1 MHNQRCFMSFISD
14 VINPAVMGI
23 VEGLTEFLPVSSTG
37 HLILT
42 GNLLGMDLANE
53 RVQVFTIAVQ
63 TGAILALCV
72 YYWQKIWAIL
82 KGLPKDTSAQKFAIN
97 VAIACLPA
105 VVLGLLFNKKIKA
118 VLFNAPVVAT
128 TFIIGGFII
137 LWAERRNTQPRV
149 NSTDELTL
157 RDAFKVG
164 LVQCLSLVPGTS
176 RSGSTI
182 IGGMLLGLK
191 RQVATEFSFFMAIP
205 LLIGA
210 AGYDVYKHR
219 AVLSMADLPLF
230 GVGIV
235 ASFIT
240 ALLVI
245 RWLLRYV
252 ASHTFV
258 VFAYYRIA
266 FGMIVLLTAHFDWV
280 IWAN

>member
-1 MHNQRCFMSFISD
+1 MSELFSAI
-14 VINPAVMGI
+14 VMGV

-42 GNLLGMDLANE
+42 GHLLAMDMASD
-53 RVQVFTIAVQ
+53 RIQVFTIAVQ
-63 TGAILALCV
+63 TGAILALCL
-72 YYWQKIWAIL
+72 YYWQKIWLII
-82 KGLPKDTSAQKFAIN
+82 KGLPKEPASQRFAMN
-97 VAIACLPA
+97 VVIACIPA
-105 VVLGLLFNKKIKA
+105 IVMGLLFQKTIKT

-128 TFIIGGFII
+128 TFIVGGLII
-137 LWAERRNTQPRV
+137 LWAERRQSIDRVHNTE
-149 NSTDELTL
+149 DLTL
-157 RDAFKVG
+157 LDAVKVG
-164 LVQCLSLVPGTS
+164 FLQCLSLIPGTS

-191 RQVATEFSFFMAIP
+191 RQVATEFSFFLAIP
-205 LLIGA
+205 LLLGA
-210 AGYDVYKHR
+210 ALYDFYKHY
-219 AVLSMADLPLF
+219 AIFSVSDIPLF
-230 GVGIV
+230 LAGII

-266 FGMIVLLTAHFDWV
+266 FGLLVLITAKMNW
-280 IWAN
+280 IAWKA

>member
-1 MHNQRCFMSFISD
+1 MNLLNDI
-14 VINPAVMGI
+14 IKPATMGV

-42 GNLLGMDLANE
+42 GNLIGLDMTDE
-53 RVQVFTIAVQ
+53 RVQVFIIAVQ
-63 TGAILALCV
+63 TGAILALCL
-72 YYWQKIWAIL
+72 YYWQKIWATL
-82 KGLPKDTSAQKFAIN
+82 KGLPKQASAQRFATN
-97 VAIACLPA
+97 VIIACIPA
-105 VVLGLLFNKKIKA
+105 VVMGLLFQKKIKA

-128 TFIIGGFII
+128 TFILGGVII
-137 LWAERRNTQPRV
+137 LWAERRQNTPRV
-149 NSTDELTL
+149 NEVDALTPL
-157 RDAFKVG
+157 DSIKVG
-164 LVQCLSLVPGTS
+164 LVQCLIPGTS

-191 RQVATEFSFFMAIP
+191 RQVATEFSFFLAIP

-219 AVLSMADLPLF
+219 ALLTMTDIPLF
-230 GVGIV
+230 GVGIA
-235 ASFIT
+235 ASFVT

-252 ASHTFV
+252 ANHTFA

-266 FGMIVLLTAHFDWV
+266 FGIAVLLTSQLGWV
-280 IWAN
+280 KWAD